1 MGTTVAHR
9 QRLVWKLSTRT
20 LRHLRPTDKLRAT
33 LPTIKE
39 SSSNL
44 QLMRSSNGYS
54 NESLE
59 SLNLSTED
67 PGSDRE
73 MDIEEETEEIRNFE
87 ENEEIQNAEEENS
100 SEFHN
105 NKQKSEVEVDEIGDE
120 V

>member
-1 MGTTVAHR
+1 M
-9 QRLVWKLSTRT
+9 RLNPWKLEYPLSFI
-20 LRHLRPTDKLRAT
+20 LWRHSLKQPNF
-33 LPTIKE
+33 
-39 SSSNL
+39 SSLYWILTFNS
-44 QLMRSSNGYS
+44 RSSNGYS

-67 PGSDRE
+67 PESDRE
-73 MDIEEETEEIRNFE
+73 MDIEE

-120 V
+120 VEPWRLI